1 MSKNNYE
8 IIFEKLETMETL
20 KHDILKID
28 ILKIMEENE
37 EISNLIDYINS
48 NDSDDYSTTI
58 TSS

>member
-1 MSKNNYE
+1 MLKNNYE
-8 IIFEKLETMETL
+8 IIFEKLEATGTL
-20 KHDILKID
+20 ENISKIE

-37 EISNLIDYINS
+37 EISNLIDFIKL